1 MYKHIGTS
9 YTFENQ
15 DGEKVYLR
23 MIPSDEPGTTV
34 LITSKESEVINRR
47 EIVHTAGAADL
58 QVQSGTKWAGEQLF
72 AGILEAELNKKNK
85 TDAPKS

>member
-1 MYKHIGTS
+1 MYKHVSTS
-9 YTFENQ
+9 FTFEMP

-34 LITSKESEVINRR
+34 LVTSKELQVINRR
-47 EIVHTAGAADL
+47 EIVHIAGAADL
-58 QVQSGTKWAGEQLF
+58 QVQSGVKWAGEQVW

-85 TDAPKS
+85 NDAPKS